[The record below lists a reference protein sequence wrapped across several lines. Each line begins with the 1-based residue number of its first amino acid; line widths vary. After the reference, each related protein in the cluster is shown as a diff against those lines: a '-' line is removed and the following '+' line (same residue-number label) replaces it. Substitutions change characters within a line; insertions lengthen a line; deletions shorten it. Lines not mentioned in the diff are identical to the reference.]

1 MLVLFIWQF
10 GSFRKLLLIVGIIP
24 FAMIG
29 VGALIIAREPLGF
42 MANFGLL
49 SLAGIIVNNA
59 VLLLERIE
67 VELAAG
73 KSRRE
78 AVVAAAVARL
88 RPIVMTKLTC
98 IAGRFRCCCSP
109 ARWDR
114 HGRHHHGRAAARHV
128 DHARHGAGAV

>member
-1 MLVLFIWQF
+1 
-10 GSFRKLLLIVGIIP
+10 
-24 FAMIG
+24 
-29 VGALIIAREPLGF
+29 

-78 AVVAAAVARL
+78 AVVAAAVAR
-88 RPIVMTKLTC
+88 
-98 IAGRFRCCCSP
+98 GRS
-109 ARWDR
+109 
-114 HGRHHHGRAAARHV
+114 
-128 DHARHGAGAV
+128 